1 MCLKLA
7 PTKVSPNLGKKIVKT
22 TIFAKKRACDV
33 LRRPATFSATPATF
47 SATSCDV
54 FCDALR
60 RPATPCDVF
69 WRFLADFVIFGHVL
83 PIFWKIRENVPKF
96 QVSCLVS
103 PSFDENLDKEVY
115 GQDCVAAR
123 SGRIK
128 LSLFD
133 DVFVQF
139 HDRIP
144 NLHHFSLQKA
154 PLAVISVKFRQ
165 HVQAN
170 VFYPGLLDLSQ

>member
-33 LRRPATFSATPATF
+33 LRRSATFSATPATF
-47 SATSCDV
+47 SVDVLRRFLRRPATS
-54 FCDALR
+54 CDALR
-60 RPATPCDVF
+60 R
-69 WRFLADFVIFGHVL
+69 FLAVWADFVIFGHVL
-83 PIFWKIRENVPKF
+83 PISCKIRENVPKF

-115 GQDCVAAR
+115 GKDCVAAR
-123 SGRIK
+123 FGRFK

-144 NLHHFSLQKA
+144 NLHHFSFQKA
-154 PLAVISVKFRQ
+154 PLAAISVKFRQ
-165 HVQAN
+165 HVQTN